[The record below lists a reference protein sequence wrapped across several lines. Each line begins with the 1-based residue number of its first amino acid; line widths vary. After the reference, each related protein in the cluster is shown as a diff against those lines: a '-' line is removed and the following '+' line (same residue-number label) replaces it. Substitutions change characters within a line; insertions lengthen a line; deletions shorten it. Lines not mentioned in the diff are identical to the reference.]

1 MKKNTSYLMFLT
13 LVATLGGLLFGYDTA
28 VISGTVKYL
37 EINFI
42 TPLGLDETAASSLL
56 GFSVSSAL
64 IGCILGGLIGGYMAN
79 RFGRKRSLM
88 IAAVLFIVSA
98 IGSAY
103 PEMGFGADELHRFLT
118 HFIVYRIIG
127 GVGVG
132 MASVLSP
139 MYIAEMAPADRRG
152 GLVAWN
158 QFAII
163 FGMLVVYFVNYAI
176 ALSGDEAWLTSTGWR
191 LMFLSEV
198 IPAALLLIL
207 VTLVPESP
215 RWLIMRGREKDA
227 LQVLERINDPQGAQK
242 EAEAIRTSFAQVVR
256 SKLFTYGI
264 SVIVIGI
271 LLSVFQQFIGI
282 NVVLYYAP
290 EIFRNMGMETNAALA
305 QTIIVGVINLSFTVL
320 AIFTV
325 DRFGRK
331 PLMIIG
337 SIGMAISMFTLGM
350 AFYTHS
356 MGLVALLAML
366 CYVASFAMSWG
377 PICWVLLSEI
387 FPNAIRSQAMA
398 LAVAA
403 QWIANY
409 LVSWTFPM
417 MDKSSYLIEHFN
429 HGFAYWIYA
438 LMAILSALFMWR
450 CVPETKGKSLE
461 QMETLF
467 PKK

>member
-1 MKKNTSYLMFLT
+1 
-13 LVATLGGLLFGYDTA
+13 
-28 VISGTVKYL
+28 
-37 EINFI
+37 
-42 TPLGLDETAASSLL
+42 
-56 GFSVSSAL
+56 
-64 IGCILGGLIGGYMAN
+64 
-79 RFGRKRSLM
+79 
-88 IAAVLFIVSA
+88 
-98 IGSAY
+98 
-103 PEMGFGADELHRFLT
+103 
-118 HFIVYRIIG
+118 
-127 GVGVG
+127 

-227 LQVLERINDPQGAQK
+227 FQVLERINDPQGAQK

-256 SKLFTYGI
+256 SKLFTYGVT
-264 SVIVIGI
+264 VIVIGM

-398 LAVAA
+398 LAVGRPMDC
-403 QWIANY
+403 QLPGLLDLPHDGQI
-409 LVSWTFPM
+409 LLPDRTFQPRIRLL
-417 MDKSSYLIEHFN
+417 DLRLDGHFIGPVHVAVRPGNQREKSGTDGNPI
-429 HGFAYWIYA
+429 
-438 LMAILSALFMWR
+438 
-450 CVPETKGKSLE
+450 
-461 QMETLF
+461 
-467 PKK
+467 PKKITNSTNH

>member
-1 MKKNTSYLMFLT
+1 MFLT

-227 LQVLERINDPQGAQK
+227 FQVLERINDPQGAQK

-256 SKLFTYGI
+256 SKLFTYGVT
-264 SVIVIGI
+264 VIVIGM

>member
-1 MKKNTSYLMFLT
+1 MKNNASYLMFLT

-37 EINFI
+37 EINFVA
-42 TPLGLDETAASSLL
+42 PLALEETAASSLL
-56 GFSVSSAL
+56 GFAVSSAL
-64 IGCILGGLIGGYMAN
+64 IGCILGGLVGGYMAN

-103 PEMGFGADELHRFLT
+103 PEMGFGSGEMHRFLT

-139 MYIAEMAPADRRG
+139 MYIAEMAPAARRG

-176 ALSGDEAWLTSTGWR
+176 ALSGDEAWLTTTGWR

-198 IPAALLLIL
+198 VPAALLLIL

-215 RWLIMRGREKDA
+215 RWLIMRGRENDA
-227 LQVLERINDPQGAQK
+227 LSVLERINGPQGAQT
-242 EAEAIRTSFAQVVR
+242 EAEAIQASFSQVVR
-256 SKLFTYGI
+256 SKLFTYGVT
-264 SVIVIGI
+264 VIVVGI

-290 EIFRNMGMETNAALA
+290 EIFRNMGMGTNAALA
-305 QTIIVGVINLSFTVL
+305 QTIIVGIINLSFTVL

-337 SIGMAISMFTLGM
+337 SLGMAVSMFTLGM
-350 AFYTHS
+350 AFYTRS
-356 MGLVALLAML
+356 MGIVALLAML

-387 FPNAIRSQAMA
+387 FPNSIRSQAMA

-417 MDKSSYLIEHFN
+417 MDKSSFLTEHFN

-461 QMETLF
+461 EMETLF